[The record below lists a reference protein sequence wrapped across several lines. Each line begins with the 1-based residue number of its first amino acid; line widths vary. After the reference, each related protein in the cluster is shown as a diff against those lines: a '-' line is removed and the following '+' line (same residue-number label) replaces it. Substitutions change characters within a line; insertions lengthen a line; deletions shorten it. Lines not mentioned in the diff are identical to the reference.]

1 MNQVKIGT
9 FISECRKA
17 KGLTQNQLAEKLGIT
32 DKAVSKWE
40 TGRSMPD
47 LSLFTPLC
55 NLLEITLNELLA
67 GEHIPEEELR
77 EKTDKVLMEVIT
89 NWLGHDKW
97 ELKEKNVTAKNVL
110 NVQNISKRYETEDNV
125 TLAVDNVSF
134 QVPHG
139 SFIGI
144 MGASGSGKTTLLNLI
159 ATIDKPTSGNIEIN
173 GQSIMNT
180 AENDMAKFRREHLG
194 FVFQDY
200 NLLETLTIY
209 ENIALALTIKEI
221 PKEKIRQIID
231 ESGLEQILK
240 DRLYDKVNELEE
252 ALKECT
258 TLNQKVTLIKKAMK
272 EIQDIID
279 YYLTERNLGQAL
291 QMYDPFTKEDFLT
304 LDLGLAVNEKDLPGV
319 DSSLEDLKQQLLSAS
334 NQRSNSFDEIK
345 EAYAEDLDEALKRAT
360 LEDNEALITAIANF
374 RDALLTA
381 TPENIVEVIEV
392 AKEEIKKA
400 LMEDPSG
407 TKEDQAAEDAKEDI
421 SDAMQDALD
430 KLEKEEAEEED
441 EIESEGEEDQEDQQ
455 EKPTVNPDKPFESEP
470 IIDGNTPYLPEYE
483 KYAEIINQILSS
495 YEGEEI
501 PEDVRKII
509 EEYLEMLK

>member
-17 KGLTQNQLAEKLGIT
+17 KGWTQNQLAEKLGIT

-55 NLLEITLNELLA
+55 NLLGITLNELLA

-77 EKTDKVLMEVIT
+77 EKTDKVLMEVIA

-97 ELKEKNVTAKNVL
+97 ELKEKDVTTKNVL
-110 NVQNISKRYETEDNV
+110 NVQSISKRYETEDNV
-125 TLAVDNVSF
+125 TLAVNNVSF

-173 GQSIMNT
+173 GQSIMDI

-221 PKEKIRQIID
+221 PKEKIRQIILD
-231 ESGLEQILK
+231 LSEKLDILSILNKFPYEVSGGQRQRCACARAVAVK
-240 DRLYDKVNELEE
+240 P
-252 ALKECT
+252 
-258 TLNQKVTLIKKAMK
+258 
-272 EIQDIID
+272 DIILAD
-279 YYLTERNLGQAL
+279 EPTGALDSHSAKQLLDTFTMLRNEYGATIL
-291 QMYDPFTKEDFLT
+291 MVTHD
-304 LDLGLAVNEKDLPGV
+304 V
-319 DSSLEDLKQQLLSAS
+319 LSAS
-334 NQRSNSFDEIK
+334 YCDRILF
-345 EAYAEDLDEALKRAT
+345 
-360 LEDNEALITAIANF
+360 
-374 RDALLTA
+374 
-381 TPENIVEVIEV
+381 
-392 AKEEIKKA
+392 
-400 LMEDPSG
+400 
-407 TKEDQAAEDAKEDI
+407 
-421 SDAMQDALD
+421 MQDGKIRAVLNREQES
-430 KLEKEEAEEED
+430 KQSFFTSILEKMAWMAGD
-441 EIESEGEEDQEDQQ
+441 NNYVS
-455 EKPTVNPDKPFESEP
+455 
-470 IIDGNTPYLPEYE
+470 
-483 KYAEIINQILSS
+483 
-495 YEGEEI
+495 
-501 PEDVRKII
+501 
-509 EEYLEMLK
+509 